1 MTLPKITN
9 KQQEILILIYQ
20 FRFLN
25 RVQIQALLNHKD
37 YKTIN
42 QWLKDLTE
50 KEYINRI
57 YSDKAGENMKP
68 AIYYLNLNGVKCI
81 KSLGFSPVQIKKLN
95 REKERSESF
104 ISKHILIADIWL
116 DLQSKSD
123 NKIKF
128 AAATS
133 SDLTDPDYRYNFLAE
148 LGIDLLYAKI
158 SGSVK
163 KYYLLEILEPTLPL
177 YLIRKR
183 IKNYFDFY
191 FSNTWED
198 NTKENFPTVLVI
210 CPTLAMLISI
220 KRFTKKI
227 LSEYDDTE
235 LRIEFATE
243 QQVKASGI
251 ISEIWE
257 EIIDPTKKA
266 RESQ

>member
-25 RVQIQALLNHKD
+25 RVQIQSLLNHKD

-50 KEYINRI
+50 KEDINRI

-68 AIYYLNLNGVKCI
+68 AIYHMNLNGVKHL
-81 KSLGFSPVQIKKLN
+81 KALEFSPVQIKKLN

-116 DLQSKSD
+116 DLQNKSD

-133 SDLTDPDYRYNFLAE
+133 SDLTDPDYKYNFLAE

-163 KYYLLEILEPTLPL
+163 KYYLLEILEPTLPV
-177 YLIRKR
+177 YSIRKKIR
-183 IKNYFDFY
+183 NYFDFY
-191 FSNTWED
+191 FSNSWED
-198 NTKENFPTVLVI
+198 NTKENFPTVLII
-210 CPTLAMLISI
+210 CPTLSMLISI
-220 KRFTKKI
+220 KRFTKKL
-227 LSEYDDTE
+227 LSEYDD
-235 LRIEFATE
+235 IEFKIKFAETKE
-243 QQVKASGI
+243 VREKGI
-251 ISEIWE
+251 TGEIWE
-257 EIIDPTKKA
+257 TT
-266 RESQ
+266 S